1 VPGPLPTR
9 AEGSAAHE
17 AGVETLKDFG
27 VELRE
32 LGLAEV
38 RRDVEPDERFVP
50 LAGALLVLGDLEP
63 LLDRIGHGD
72 VRAGLPALL
81 DLVEHPQASGLGLG
95 LGVDDLAQVAGPAG
109 DRVGAG
115 VDADAQPA
123 GRQGLDAALGA
134 LAGWHAARIRAVHAT
149 FYATRVRPLGWPGKK
164 LQVRGGAPGQ
174 IRTADTR
181 FRRAVLYPLSYEG
194 GDGPSSHA
202 IGRLTCGDDPVRRE
216 LRGRDSG
223 SRGLGSGPKVS
234 RKSAGAAKTPR
245 TWASCPC
252 VGWV

>member
-194 GDGPSSHA
+194 LPADPSRGRGRCPVRAAKWRGCTVRSVRGRPVRDPTHPVSAPAPHVGSHA
-202 IGRLTCGDDPVRRE
+202 LSTG
-216 LRGRDSG
+216 
-223 SRGLGSGPKVS
+223 
-234 RKSAGAAKTPR
+234 
-245 TWASCPC
+245 
-252 VGWV
+252 